1 MVYRAARVNSYLENT
16 SDAEPVVVVR
26 VSRVVVVTIG
36 NCAVV
41 GVVVPATTPF
51 HPV

>member
-1 MVYRAARVNSYLENT
+1 MVYRVTRVNSYFLENT

-26 VSRVVVVTIG
+26 VRRVVVVTIG

-41 GVVVPATTPF
+41 GI
-51 HPV
+51 